1 MSSKHKVPPTHKV
14 AVIGLGIMGRRLLA
28 NLRNHVAFEPVALWD
43 PSSEACDKARA
54 EAPEV
59 PVMAS
64 AEEAM
69 AAADA
74 VYLACPPVPRKDYAL
89 TAAAAG
95 KAVFLEKPLGID
107 IAESRDLVL
116 RLEQAMVPTAVNFTQ
131 AAGRALS
138 EVQRARKAGEM
149 GKLEGVDIVVTY
161 PAWPRAWQVD
171 ADWLRFRA
179 EGGFT
184 REVISHFL
192 FFSERVIGPTKV
204 IAAHPSYPAGGD
216 LCETHVLARL
226 ENVQGVPVT
235 ILGSVGGAQP
245 DRQEVTIKGSARS
258 YRISEFYQ
266 LWSSEG
272 DEFAEVLQRPA
283 DPRRD
288 GLQRQLNE
296 LDNCLQR
303 EPHLLATP
311 AEALSVQEK
320 IEAILA

>member
-1 MSSKHKVPPTHKV
+1 MSMKHKI
-14 AVIGLGIMGRRLLA
+14 AVIGLGIMGRRLLG

-43 PSSEACDKARA
+43 PSGEACEKARA

-59 PVMAS
+59 PVVGS

-69 AAADA
+69 AAAEV
-74 VYLACPPVPRKDYAL
+74 VYLACPPVPRKAYAL
-89 TAAAAG
+89 DAAAAG
-95 KAVFLEKPLGID
+95 KGVFLEKPLGID
-107 IAESRDLVL
+107 VAESRDLV
-116 RLEQAMVPTAVNFTQ
+116 RCLEQAGVPAAVNFTQ

-138 EVQRARKAGEM
+138 EVQRAKKAGEM
-149 GKLEGVDIVVTY
+149 GELQGVDIVVTY

-184 REVISHFL
+184 REVISHFV
-192 FFSERVIGPTKV
+192 FFSERVLGPTKLV
-204 IAAHPSYPAGGD
+204 AAHPSYPADAD

-226 ENVQGVPVT
+226 ENADGVPVT

-245 DRQEVTIKGSARS
+245 DRQEVTVKGSARS
-258 YRISEFYQ
+258 YRIAEFYQ

-272 DEFAEVLQRPA
+272 GDFTEVLQRPA

-288 GLQRQLNE
+288 SLQRQLNE
-296 LDNCLQR
+296 LDNCLTG

-311 AEALSVQEK
+311 QEALSVQEK
-320 IEAILA
+320 IEGILAGG

>member
-1 MSSKHKVPPTHKV
+1 MTSKHKITI
-14 AVIGLGIMGRRLLA
+14 IGLGIMGRRLLA
-28 NLRNHVAFEPVALWD
+28 SLQAHDAFEPVALWD
-43 PSSEACDKARA
+43 PSEDACNKARA

-59 PVMAS
+59 PIADS

-69 AAADA
+69 AAGQV
-74 VYLACPPVPRKDYAL
+74 VYLACPPVPRKSYAL

-116 RLEQAMVPTAVNFTQ
+116 RLEQAVVPAAVNFTQ

-138 EVQRARKAGEM
+138 EVRRASKAGEM
-149 GKLEGVDIVVTY
+149 GELQGVDIVVTY

-192 FFSERVIGPTKV
+192 FFSERVIGPTTLV
-204 IAAHPSYPAGGD
+204 SALPSYPAD
-216 LCETHVLARL
+216 AELCETHVLARL
-226 ENVQGVPVT
+226 ETAQGVPVT

-245 DRQEVTIKGSARS
+245 DRQEVTIKGSKRS

-272 DEFAEVLQRPA
+272 EAFAEVLQRPA

-288 GLQRQLNE
+288 SLQRQLNE
-296 LDNCLQR
+296 LDNCLRR

-311 AEALSVQEK
+311 QEALSVQEK
-320 IEAILA
+320 IEGILVGETG